1 MEKLLNHYDKEYL
14 KMAMLKH
21 EETFRDQVYELHR
34 LYRIQKVLMND
45 IAKNNRYATTCR
57 RPEARLCLDL
67 ERPAGSYYVPGSGDE
82 LRVSEAEDDHN
93 DLELTLGPKSY
104 YQNKIKAAGPG
115 LRSDSGPS
123 FSSSSSGSNHMKGPE
138 MPVPANKDRL
148 NSSPWL
154 FQALSLNIT

>member
-1 MEKLLNHYDKEYL
+1 MEKLLNNYDKEYL

-45 IAKNNRYATTCR
+45 IAKNNRYTTTCR

-67 ERPAGSYYVPGSGDE
+67 ERPAGSGDM
-82 LRVSEAEDDHN
+82 LRVSEGEDDQN

-104 YQNKIKAAGPG
+104 YTKKIKAAGPG
-115 LRSDSGPS
+115 LGSDSGPS
-123 FSSSSSGSNHMKGPE
+123 FSSSSSGSGHMKGPE
-138 MPVPANKDRL
+138 MPVLANKDRL